1 MTRKRKQRKGR
12 SRSMRDTRQR
22 TRWVVGT
29 GIAVLVL
36 AIAVFVFSGLGTQDP
51 VQVSEQQGAAD
62 TALASLPIDPSIGAV
77 APDFTLS
84 DTSGNPVSLSDFR
97 GKPTIVTFFHTW

>member
-1 MTRKRKQRKGR
+1 MRSTTQRI
-12 SRSMRDTRQR
+12 
-22 TRWVVGT
+22 RWVVGAGT
-29 GIAVLVL
+29 AVLVL
-36 AIAVFVFSGLGTQDP
+36 TIAVFAFSRSATQDP
-51 VQVSEQQGAAD
+51 VQVSGQQGSAD
-62 TALASLPIDPSIGAV
+62 AALASLPIGPSIGAV